1 MDKVYVVT
9 KINGGSVESVHRSFQ
24 GAVDE
29 IRAKHP
35 YSNTVWIED
44 NGVVCIDYFDMY
56 KIEKQKLLP

>member
-9 KINGGSVESVHRSFQ
+9 KLSSGFVETVHRSFQ
-24 GAVDE
+24 GAIDE

-35 YSNTVWIED
+35 YADTVWIED
-44 NGVVCIDYFDMY
+44 NGVVCIDYLDMY